1 MRFREAGREYQ
12 LLWRH
17 QVPTFAGSPAA
28 FFGNLKSNPAAVN
41 AVRRM
46 LNAQPGESD
55 EQLFEKLARMVDSGR
70 ILVGMNQSHYGGMTA
85 GVDEATPP
93 ENRPAMAQSGGP
105 AAVEEEPTFPPTHDP
120 VLQAAALRQAAKSG
134 APFCEECERQKQALA
149 SGVAPVAVEP
159 EPPTFEDPIDIAVQI
174 GTLSRAAELGV
185 PFCEV
190 CEKQRGEAA

>member
-28 FFGNLKSNPAAVN
+28 FFGTLKANPAAMN

-46 LNAQPGESD
+46 LNSLPGESD
-55 EQLFEKLARMVDSGR
+55 DQLLERLARMVDSGR
-70 ILVGMNQSHYGGMTA
+70 ILVGMNQSHYGGIIA

-93 ENRPAMAQSGGP
+93 ENRPAMAQSSGP

-134 APFCEECERQKQALA
+134 APFCEECERQKQTLA
-149 SGVAPVAVEP
+149 SGLAPVPVEP

-174 GTLSRAAELGV
+174 GTLTRAAELGV

-190 CEKQRGEAA
+190 CAKQRGEAA